1 MRLTK
6 ASTKPSKLPGALSN
20 PRKSSA
26 TPNSLRQ
33 SAAKCR
39 FMRLACP
46 IALLELIARLGSSQN
61 KILLWRAWLTMI
73 IFYDLR
79 CTEQSQIRFSDAQ
92 FWKSLARL
100 SRQLAVS
107 GIIRRLALPLECIPR
122 AFSGVRRQGEFV
134 ISCGFRSCGDDGAAE
149 VRTDV

>member
-1 MRLTK
+1 MRLTR

-46 IALLELIARLGSSQN
+46 IARLELIARLGSSQSQ
-61 KILLWRAWLTMI
+61 ILIWRAPVTMI

-107 GIIRRLALPLECIPR
+107 GIIRRLALTL
-122 AFSGVRRQGEFV
+122 V
-134 ISCGFRSCGDDGAAE
+134 GFDAVAMMALLK
-149 VRTDV
+149 